1 MTRVDIF
8 RDKLGNIAKFECSG
22 HSDYAEIGS
31 DIVCASVTSVIYAA
45 MNGIENVLKIPFGYE
60 QGDGYICCVMPEEL
74 NEIET
79 KHINILLESMF
90 LFFEELRIQYPDNI
104 QISELEV

>member
-1 MTRVDIF
+1 MTKIDIF

-45 MNGIENVLKIPFGYE
+45 MNGIENVLGIIFGYE
-60 QGDGYICCVMPEEL
+60 QSDGYILCVMPEEL

-90 LFFEELRIQYPDNI
+90 LFLKELEKQYPHNVSV
-104 QISELEV
+104 SELEV

>member
-8 RDKLGNIAKFECSG
+8 RDKLGFISKFECSG
-22 HSDYAEIGS
+22 HSEYSEEGS

-45 MNGIENVLKIPFGYE
+45 MNGIEKVLGINFGYE
-60 QGDGYICCVMPEEL
+60 QGDGYIFCVMPEDL
-74 NEIET
+74 SEIDS

-90 LFFEELRIQYPDNI
+90 LFLKELEKQYPDNVSV
-104 QISELEV
+104 SELEV

>member
-8 RDKLGNIAKFECSG
+8 RDKLGFISKFECNG
-22 HSDYAEIGS
+22 HSEYSEEGS

-45 MNGIENVLKIPFGYE
+45 MNGIEKVLGINFGYE
-60 QGDGYICCVMPEEL
+60 QGDGYIFCVMPEDL
-74 NEIET
+74 SEIDS

-90 LFFEELRIQYPDNI
+90 LFLKELEKQYPDNVSV
-104 QISELEV
+104 SELEV

>member
-8 RDKLGNIAKFECSG
+8 RNKLGNIVRFECSG
-22 HSDYAEIGS
+22 HSGYAEEGS

-45 MNGIENVLKIPFGYE
+45 MNGIENVLGISFGYE
-60 QGDGYICCVMPEEL
+60 QSDGYIFCVMPNDL
-74 NEIET
+74 SEIET

-90 LFFEELRIQYPDNI
+90 LFLKELENQYPDNI
-104 QISELEV
+104 SVSELEV

>member
-1 MTRVDIF
+1 MTKIDIF
-8 RDKLGNIAKFECSG
+8 RDKLGNIAKFECNG
-22 HSDYAEIGS
+22 HSGYADEGS

-60 QGDGYICCVMPEEL
+60 QGDGYIYCVMPEEL

-90 LFFEELRIQYPDNI
+90 LLLKELEKQYPDNVSV
-104 QISELEV
+104 SELEV